1 MKNGGSSYINY
12 WIDRIKNSGADFS
25 LIKDRLVTCCPG
37 RYASERLFDFGHMR
51 LRKLLSEKFDVNEL
65 NKFKTVIGQ
74 FSSIG
79 SLGSQAQSWLCDE
92 FFRSLCGG
100 NTSNLNR

>member
-12 WIDRIKNSGADFS
+12 WIDRIREADFS
-25 LIKDRLVTCCPG
+25 LIKDRLVSSCPG
-37 RYASERLFDFGHMR
+37 RYTGPRLFEFGHMR
-51 LRKLLSEKFDVNEL
+51 LRKLLSEKYEINEL
-65 NKFKTVIGQ
+65 KNLKTIIGQ

-100 NTSNLNR
+100 DTSNMNR